1 MKTLIFTATLL
12 SSGVISEARANSPS
26 TALKLI
32 RSTYESVQYW
42 YGGRTLR
49 PTKSELNRLTVWLFG
64 FKAKLVDLELDASA
78 VRQLR
83 HELARINEGDD
94 AIIWHM
100 LHKHADLLD
109 EAQPE
114 VRVVDAWHE
123 VDMHPRDYG
132 FRVYGHAAHLH
143 EGVGNETAV
152 VFAASGLS
160 DIAELVI
167 ENKALLDT
175 YTDLV
180 VKERRWSGI
189 DALSDML
196 ADAKQKMHKTAK
208 ERGSLYYGGN
218 VTIDDILMDSI
229 YAAYKHLSEAK
240 KHNLKRRS
248 PLRDFLNSLFNNKS
262 DPAAQST
269 L

>member
-1 MKTLIFTATLL
+1 MKTIIFTATLL
-12 SSGVISEARANSPS
+12 FSGVISEAQANSPS

-49 PTKSELNRLTVWLFG
+49 PAKYELNRLTVWLFG
-64 FKAKLVDLELDASA
+64 FKANLVDLELNSSA
-78 VRQLR
+78 VQQLR
-83 HELARINEGDD
+83 HELARTNESDD
-94 AIIWHM
+94 AIIWHI
-100 LHKHADLLD
+100 LHKHADVLD

-123 VDMHPRDYG
+123 VNMYPRDYG
-132 FRVYGHAAHLH
+132 FRVYGHASHLH
-143 EGVGNETAV
+143 EGIGNETAL

-180 VKERRWSGI
+180 VKERRWSRTN
-189 DALSDML
+189 ALSDML

-208 ERGSLYYGGN
+208 ESGSLFYGGN
-218 VTIDDILMDSI
+218 ITIDDILMDSI
-229 YAAYKHLSEAK
+229 YATYKHLSEVK
-240 KHNLKRRS
+240 KHNLKHRS

-262 DPAAQST
+262 DPALQAQ
-269 L
+269 